1 VASLEGHL
9 DPAATLVILIP
20 TFRRPRELERLV
32 RILAA
37 DVEVVARRLPV
48 LVSDNASLDE
58 TPELVRALSAEL
70 PQLDLRL
77 HVQPSNVG
85 ALQNMRWLIE
95 NAPAGDYLWVL
106 GDDDYPTESTV
117 GAVLDAIAAH
127 RPQLIHIPARWE
139 APDGELRAASPCP
152 ADIET
157 FASARDLLLAEYYL
171 HFISSGVVRRTAL
184 LEALSLARTSNEW
197 APHIWF
203 GLAARGGPSVV
214 LPRIGV
220 VGAVG
225 ITWQDRLVPVLTRD
239 LLATYADGFHLV
251 LDEDGFAAMLD
262 VRHPP
267 GGSCDEIWLTAPLD
281 DLRSAVR
288 QFPASRQ
295 LRRLLMTRAERQ
307 VLEGEAMYM
316 RGDSQEALQRL
327 ESALECD
334 PTNAGGWCSLGVV
347 RHALGRPGAR
357 DAFERALAIDP
368 AHPEALQSRALL
380 AAAGT
385 YA

>member
-1 VASLEGHL
+1 LQLA
-9 DPAATLVILIP
+9 ILIP

-32 RILAA
+32 RILAGDA
-37 DVEVVARRLPV
+37 EVVARRLPV
-48 LVSDNASLDE
+48 LVSDNASSDE
-58 TPELVRALSAEL
+58 TPALVRALAAEL

-77 HVQPSNVG
+77 HVQSSNVG
-85 ALQNMRWLIE
+85 AVANMRWLIE
-95 NAPAGDYLWVL
+95 NAPACDYLWVL
-106 GDDDYPTESTV
+106 GDDDYPTEGTV
-117 GAVLDAIAAH
+117 GAVLETITAC

-139 APDGELRAASPCP
+139 TEDGEVRATSPCP

-184 LEALSLARTSNEW
+184 LEALSLAPTSNEW

-214 LPRIGV
+214 LPRIGI

-295 LRRLLMTRAERQ
+295 LRRLLVTRAERQ

-316 RGDSQEALQRL
+316 RGDSHEALQRL

-347 RHALGRPGAR
+347 RHALGQPGAR